1 MRLPFTSLGNGEN
14 NISFYIIIF
23 RIMATKI
30 IRLVSDQTGPWNPA
44 GNTVDITIPSYISY
58 TDMTRS
64 CIVLNMY
71 LQKNDGTAKLGVV
84 QDAAFNNGLDARALL
99 KTVTVANDQGG
110 D

>member
-1 MRLPFTSLGNGEN
+1 
-14 NISFYIIIF
+14 
-23 RIMATKI
+23 MATKI

-44 GNTVDITIPSYISY
+44 DNTVDITIPSYISY

-99 KTVTVANDQGG
+99 KTVTVAND
-110 D
+110 